1 MSKKNP
7 KGVPRPPRKAKPA
20 RKTKPVKVTEM
31 QRMELALAV
40 QTTLS
45 CANAVTAL
53 NAQLPNAQHELQI
66 AVTAELALKAK
77 LVKAYKLNPK
87 DRFNMKTGEIIPVP
101 VPDAKT

>member
-1 MSKKNP
+1 MSKKNL
-7 KGVPRPPRKAKPA
+7 KGVPKPPRKAKSA
-20 RKTKPVKVTEM
+20 RKTKSVKVTEM

-45 CANAVTAL
+45 SANGVAAL
-53 NAQLPNAQHELQI
+53 NAQLSNAQLELQV
-66 AVTAELALKAK
+66 AATAELALKAK

-87 DRFNMKTGEIIPVP
+87 DRFNIKTGEIIPVP